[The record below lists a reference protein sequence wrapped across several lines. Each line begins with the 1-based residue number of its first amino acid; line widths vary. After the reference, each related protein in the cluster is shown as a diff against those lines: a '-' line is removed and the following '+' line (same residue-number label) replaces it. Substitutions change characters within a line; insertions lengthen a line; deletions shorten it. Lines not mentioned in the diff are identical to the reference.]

1 MEFLKKIQSLFKAK
15 EEVVGIDIGSNT
27 IKLAS
32 VSYNSNSCSLTR
44 LYTCPTPPM
53 TIKDGAIIDAHA
65 LGETIGNL
73 LRESGFSTSNPP
85 RLVSSVAG
93 QSVVIRPITMAQ
105 MTERELRGAI
115 RFEAERYLPYSVTEA
130 MVSGMMLKKSEGKA
144 DNSEGQMDVLL
155 VAAPNEM
162 VKNTREVIQQA
173 GATPHAVDL
182 EPFALLRALGAG
194 YDKSTLDKTIAL
206 INLGAASSSIN
217 IFKAQELRHNRTIGV
232 AGNSFTKAI
241 GQSLNLSFEEAERIK
256 KEKGQIRVENDA
268 TPVAPTTMRIFNV
281 VIPVLTELI
290 TEVQR
295 SFDYYR
301 SRYQNET
308 VDLVILTGGTARFK
322 NIEVYMSNELGVECQ
337 IANPFRGMS
346 LQDVKGTSAQDI
358 EDMAPMAMVV
368 MGLALRRE

>member
-1 MEFLKKIQSLFKAK
+1 MEFLKKIQSLFKPK
-15 EEVVGIDIGSNT
+15 EEVIGVDIGSNT

-32 VSYNSNSCSLTR
+32 ISRSSTGCSLTR
-44 LYTCPTPPM
+44 LNSCPTPSM

-65 LGETIGNL
+65 LGETIGDL
-73 LRESGFSTSNPP
+73 LRESGFSTSAPP
-85 RLVSSVAG
+85 RVVSAVSG
-93 QSVVIRPITMAQ
+93 QSVVIRPISIAQ
-105 MTERELRGAI
+105 MTERELQTAI
-115 RFEAERYLPYSVTEA
+115 KFEAEQYLPYSVTEA
-130 MVSGMMLKKSEGKA
+130 MVSGMMLNKNEDKSKDGNK
-144 DNSEGQMDVLL
+144 QMDVLL

-173 GATPHAVDL
+173 GATPDAVDL
-182 EPFALLRALGAG
+182 EPFALLRALELCI
-194 YDKSTLDKTIAL
+194 DEHTLNKTIAL

-241 GQSLNLSFEEAERIK
+241 GQSLNLSFEEAEKIK

-281 VIPVLTELI
+281 VIPVLTELV
-290 TEVQR
+290 TEIQR

-301 SRYQNET
+301 SRYQNES
-308 VDLVILTGGTARFK
+308 VDLVILTGGTSRFK
-322 NIEVYMSNELGVECQ
+322 NIEIYMSNELGVECQ

-346 LQDVKGTSAQDI
+346 LQDVKGASPQTI

-368 MGLALRRE
+368 MGLALRS